1 MMSAE
6 EEAAKGVWLWSLLI
20 LNNFCD
26 KEVVYPS
33 NSVPP
38 TN

>member
-6 EEAAKGVWLWSLLI
+6 EDAAKGVWLWSLLI

-26 KEVVYPS
+26 KEVVHPS